1 MFMGDR
7 WSYPHQA
14 SAATYV
20 WMPLQVDGTKI
31 SIPEYWQA
39 WDIKK
44 LKPADA
50 LNKGKKL
57 YGSWK
62 SNQKGDVLE
71 IAFKGTHAAIVGE
84 TNPHGGYAKVNVLNA
99 EKDTVY
105 SSLVDFYSKYPEK
118 AIRIITPKMPKANY
132 TLQVEITGVR
142 PIWTDKT
149 KTIYGS
155 DDTFVTIDN
164 VYHF

>member
-1 MFMGDR
+1 MDAFTSG
-7 WSYPHQA
+7 WNKNIH
-14 SAATYV
+14 
-20 WMPLQVDGTKI
+20 
-31 SIPEYWQA
+31 PEYWQGMGHQEA
-39 WDIKK
+39 KTGGRSEQREKVVRSMEVQSKRKRVGDSVQRNSCCYCWRN
-44 LKPADA
+44 KP
-50 LNKGKKL
+50 
-57 YGSWK
+57 SWR
-62 SNQKGDVLE
+62 
-71 IAFKGTHAAIVGE
+71 IC
-84 TNPHGGYAKVNVLNA
+84 KVSVLNA

-142 PIWTDKT
+142 PVWTDKT

-155 DDTFVTIDN
+155 DGTFVTIDN

>member
-7 WSYPHQA
+7 LVLSASA

-39 WDIKK
+39 WDIRK

-57 YGSWK
+57 YGAWK

-84 TNPHGGYAKVNVLNA
+84 TNPHA
-99 EKDTVY
+99 D
-105 SSLVDFYSKYPEK
+105 
-118 AIRIITPKMPKANY
+118 MPK
-132 TLQVEITGVR
+132 
-142 PIWTDKT
+142 
-149 KTIYGS
+149 
-155 DDTFVTIDN
+155 
-164 VYHF
+164 

>member
-1 MFMGDR
+1 MDAFTSG
-7 WSYPHQA
+7 WN
-14 SAATYV
+14 
-20 WMPLQVDGTKI
+20 KI

-39 WDIKK
+39 WDIRK

-57 YGSWK
+57 YGAWK

-71 IAFKGTHAAIVGE
+71 IAFRGTHAAIVGE
-84 TNPHGGYAKVNVLNA
+84 TNPHGGYAKVSVLNA

-118 AIRIITPKMPKANY
+118 QFE
-132 TLQVEITGVR
+132 L
-142 PIWTDKT
+142 
-149 KTIYGS
+149 
-155 DDTFVTIDN
+155 
-164 VYHF
+164 

>member
-39 WDIKK
+39 WDIRK

-57 YGSWK
+57 YGAWK

-84 TNPHGGYAKVNVLNA
+84 TNPHA
-99 EKDTVY
+99 D
-105 SSLVDFYSKYPEK
+105 
-118 AIRIITPKMPKANY
+118 MPK
-132 TLQVEITGVR
+132 
-142 PIWTDKT
+142 
-149 KTIYGS
+149 
-155 DDTFVTIDN
+155 
-164 VYHF
+164 